1 MEQHEAW
8 YNAIRSIVSDRIT
21 NEEERMPTTTAMWR
35 HWMRS
40 CWVANMWQSS
50 TEENPYSELPPPQ
63 VCGWIKDENGE
74 YTFDWE
80 CAEVQSRITDT
91 IRFLTKGCSCK
102 KGCQT
107 NQCGCRKKGNR
118 CGPGCQCQGC
128 KNTGTVNTCTDGN
141 LSESETE
148 SEDNSS
154 SDEECIQTEI
164 VTDFNEIIY
173 SATDITDT

>member
-8 YNAIRSIVSDRIT
+8 YNAIRCIVSDRIT

-35 HWMRS
+35 YWMRS
-40 CWVANMWQSS
+40 CWVSKMWQSS

-63 VCGWIKDENGE
+63 VCGWIEDENGE
-74 YTFDWE
+74 YNFDWE

-91 IRFLTKGCSCK
+91 ISFLTKGCSFK

-128 KNTGTVNTCTDGN
+128 RNAGIANTYEN

-154 SDEECIQTEI
+154 SDEECITTEI
-164 VTDFNEIIY
+164 VTDLDEIIY
-173 SATDITDT
+173 SATNITDT